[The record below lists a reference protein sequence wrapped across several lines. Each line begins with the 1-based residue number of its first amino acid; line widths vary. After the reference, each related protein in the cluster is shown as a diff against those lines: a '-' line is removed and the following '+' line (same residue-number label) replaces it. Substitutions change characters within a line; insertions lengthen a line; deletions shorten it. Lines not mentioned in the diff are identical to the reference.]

1 MGAFEGLPFVR
12 IVCVSAFVAAAML
25 KQVLVLLAAAR
36 AVVIDYYF
44 GAECPGCRAFG
55 SSSLPKLFAAFNA
68 TDTLRVV
75 PAVRSVGGN
84 CVDEKGCDAEK
95 TIACAM
101 KLCGATLAGATNG
114 CAVDFVACADETD
127 WSTAPKLAAACAA
140 KAGVSADDVMT
151 CFASSEAT
159 DLLTAVSY
167 THLTLPTKRI
177 V

>member
-1 MGAFEGLPFVR
+1 V
-12 IVCVSAFVAAAML
+12 
-25 KQVLVLLAAAR
+25 
-36 AVVIDYYF
+36 
-44 GAECPGCRAFG
+44 RAFG
-55 SSSLPKLFAAFNA
+55 CSSLPKLFAAFNA

-114 CAVDFVACADETD
+114 RAVDFVACADETD

-151 CFASSEAT
+151 CFASSEAA
-159 DLLTAVSY
+159 DLLAEAANRAGQESELPNFKGSFLGRFPLVLADFWTSD
-167 THLTLPTKRI
+167 HLSERSRSVNVFFVTRARETPTLKRR
-177 V
+177 